1 MKKILT
7 CLVAVLLAIPAL
19 AAHHES
25 AEAEVNAAVVAF
37 NEVCATKDVESY
49 FSNYTEIAPE
59 E

>member
-37 NEVCATKDVESY
+37 NKACATKDVESY
-49 FSNYTEIAPE
+49 FSN
-59 E
+59 